1 MHFQNSF
8 ISLVVS
14 SGRLCVKSLWAI
26 LLAHALMQ
34 CSLFIQHGADPS
46 IRNSEGKTPLEL
58 AESST
63 KAVLTGEYKKDELL
77 EASR

>member
-1 MHFQNSF
+1 MPCS
-8 ISLVVS
+8 
-14 SGRLCVKSLWAI
+14 I
-26 LLAHALMQ
+26 L
-34 CSLFIQHGADPS
+34 IQHGADPS